1 MEAMNVLLERICN
14 VLTDITR
21 TETMSIECGA
31 NILAKAIQEDRRV
44 HLLGTGA
51 HSQIAVE
58 DMLWRAG
65 GLAAWNPILDP
76 ATNLLHGAKRS
87 IAFERCPGYGS
98 AVLDA
103 NRVGETAGEVMII
116 INAYG
121 IDPMSLDIALECK
134 KRGVY
139 TIGVTSPS
147 YGQNTSLDSPLR
159 HPGKQN
165 LNDVVDLFINSHVP
179 YGDTVV
185 ECEGFDQKVASYST
199 FCSCFVMNAILAC
212 TVQELIKLGVKPP
225 VFMSA
230 NLPEGDAANARWEE
244 KYGSR
249 ARYLL

>member
-1 MEAMNVLLERICN
+1 METVNMLLERVCG
-14 VLTDITR
+14 VLKDITQ
-21 TETMSIECGA
+21 TEAMSMDCGA
-31 NILAKAIQEDRRV
+31 KILSKAIYEDRRV

-51 HSQIAVE
+51 HSQIVVE

-76 ATNLLHGAKRS
+76 ATSLLHGAKRS
-87 IAFERCPGYGS
+87 IAFERCPGYGG

-103 NRVGETAGEVMII
+103 NRVGETAGEVMVI

-121 IDPMSLDIALECK
+121 IDPMSLDVALECK

-139 TIGVTSPS
+139 TIGVTSPA
-147 YGQNTSLDSPLR
+147 YGQNIPLDSPLR

-165 LNDVVDLFINSHVP
+165 LHDVVDLFINSHVP
-179 YGDTVV
+179 FGDTVV
-185 ECEGFDQKVASYST
+185 ELEGMAQMVGSYST

-212 TVQELIKLGVKPP
+212 TVQELIGLGVEPP

-230 NLPEGDAANARWEE
+230 NLPGGDVANARWEE
-244 KYGSR
+244 RYGAR